1 MAYED
6 ESDLKYIDSLDD
18 IPVSG
23 PDPFDPSD
31 KLKAAEVGE
40 SKIEADAFDGD
51 TIGDAGTLVKEAAA
65 AWASYRLFYGG
76 EAPTSA
82 LSGDLVDG
90 SSSDLVEF
98 AREHKSNYNS
108 LLSSIVD
115 SEDDRDADDTGDFR
129 VFGV

>member
-1 MAYED
+1 MGYES
-6 ESDLKYIDSLDD
+6 ESDLKYIDSLED

-23 PDPFDPSD
+23 PDPFDTPD
-31 KLKAAEVGE
+31 KLEAAEVGE
-40 SKIEADAFDGD
+40 AKIEADAFDGD
-51 TIGDAGTLVKEAAA
+51 PIADAGALVKDAAA

-76 EAPTSA
+76 ESPTSA

-115 SEDDRDADDTGDFR
+115 SEDDSDPDGTGDFH